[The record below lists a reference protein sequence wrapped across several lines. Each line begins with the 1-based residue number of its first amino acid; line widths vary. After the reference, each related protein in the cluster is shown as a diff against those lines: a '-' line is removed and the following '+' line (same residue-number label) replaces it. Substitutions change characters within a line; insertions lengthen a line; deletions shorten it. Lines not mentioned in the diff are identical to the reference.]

1 MHVQTI
7 DPHVVSDPAALQ
19 LGPVLPRHEIGTDR
33 GAIKSYLEGVE
44 ALGLSHLLVYDHVL
58 GASRDRKGGFDGHYD
73 SEVAFHEPF
82 TFLAFAAAVTNTIEL
97 ATNVLILPQRQT
109 ALVPSKRRRYRT
121 WGGRLRLAVGI
132 GWNRIEYESLAVS
145 FDRRGDR
152 LDDQIK
158 VMRQLWSADMV
169 DVESDFHRIDRAS
182 ILP

>member
-19 LGPVLPRHEIGTDR
+19 LGAVLPHHEIGTDR

-121 WGGRLRLAVGI
+121 CRTDGCASRWESGGTGSSTSRSPCRSTGAATALTIRS
-132 GWNRIEYESLAVS
+132 R
-145 FDRRGDR
+145 
-152 LDDQIK
+152 
-158 VMRQLWSADMV
+158 
-169 DVESDFHRIDRAS
+169 
-182 ILP
+182 